1 MVEFEVIKDEHY
13 AEDDD
18 GFVDEEDSEGD
29 YSDASSEADED
40 DSNIENESFLE
51 RITALKDI
59 IPENRRDAI
68 ARAFNKACSFGSMAT
83 FVGGKVAYIIVTSV
97 FMLGIPYAISGDEDR
112 MIAEQERQMQ
122 LQQGM
127 SEVTASESSNKSDAL

>member
-1 MVEFEVIKDEHY
+1 MVEFEEIKDEHY
-13 AEDDD
+13 AEGDD
-18 GFVDEEDSEGD
+18 GFVDEEDSED
-29 YSDASSEADED
+29 EYSDASSEGDDED

-59 IPENRRDAI
+59 IPANRRDAI
-68 ARAFNKACSFGSMAT
+68 AYAFNKAYSFGSMAA
-83 FVGGKVAYIIVTSV
+83 FVGGKAAYIIITSV
-97 FMLGIPYAISGDEDR
+97 LLLGIPYAISGDEDR

-127 SEVTASESSNKSDAL
+127 SEVTASGFLERI